1 VTAAALLQLCRIPNV
16 FTAAA
21 NVAAGV
27 FLVRGGRFQKGDALL
42 LCASAAFY
50 TSGMVFNDFF
60 DREVDARERPGR
72 PIPSGAV
79 SARAAAALGTA
90 LMGAGLGFAALSS
103 LRSLGVGLALAAAIL
118 VYDAWAK
125 GTALGFL
132 IMGGCRLLNV
142 TLGLSAAPS
151 AAWREFAVAPLAAGL
166 YTAALTFVARDEVG
180 GSPRTRGRIFV
191 AFMAALA
198 VALLAFVAARPQPL
212 LALPFALVVLAA
224 GVRLFGPLWHEAAG
238 PRIGRAVGGGILLMP
253 AVDATLVAAFGHPL
267 PALLVL
273 ALAGPAYLLKRRFA
287 MT

>member
-1 VTAAALLQLCRIPNV
+1 MTAAALLQLCRIPNV
-16 FTAAA
+16 FTAVA

-27 FLVRGGRFQKGDALL
+27 FLVRGGRFEKRDALL

-50 TSGMVFNDFF
+50 TAGMVFNDFF

-90 LMGAGLGFAALSS
+90 LMGAGLGFAALAS
-103 LRSLGVGLALAAAIL
+103 LRSLAVGLALAAAIL

-125 GTALGFL
+125 GTPLGFL
-132 IMGGCRLLNV
+132 IMGSCRLLNV
-142 TLGLSAAPS
+142 TLGLSAVGVAS
-151 AAWREFAVAPLAAGL
+151 WREYAAAPLAAGL
-166 YTAALTFVARDEVG
+166 YTAAITFVARDEVG
-180 GSPRTRGRIFV
+180 GSPRLRGRIFV

-198 VALLAFVAARPQPL
+198 VGLLAFVAAGARPL
-212 LALPFALVVLAA
+212 LALPFALFLLAA
-224 GVRLFGPLWHEAAG
+224 GVRLFAPLWHEAAG

-253 AVDATLVAAFGHPL
+253 ALDATLVAAFGHPL
-267 PALLVL
+267 PALAVL
-273 ALAGPAYLLKRRFA
+273 ALALPAYALRRRFA